1 MVSVK
6 WNGSHSMTNSFWNYY
21 YHHHQRRSNSNNS
34 TNTTTGS
41 SVTHGVPVPSSGLL
55 PSQTPPQSHRQ
66 RRVLVT
72 ILLGTFVF
80 ITMFIPILR
89 FVRYDDSHLLQS
101 MLLLDTPVSSSTG
114 TGRSTSSSSSTVT
127 LLDVALG
134 NAPLSDY
141 YHVQS
146 SSTSSSSSLQA
157 ALTVTKPNELDHSDP
172 IPPANKQTFLR
183 QNTPD
188 NSDATAG
195 SVKDAT
201 TTHDQAHTDE
211 EDNSSPEAHEGE
223 GVQEDAE
230 EEHQIAKIEED
241 TVDEPDGETG
251 ATDKEEEEEHVIQP
265 TRRIIPPFSWDDQ
278 LRNAHNYIQSF
289 ANVGRTIYPPRK
301 TQHQYDPLL
310 FFHIPKTAG
319 TAIEYAAGMNPD
331 RPLAWGSC
339 RFNHTPKRDICHY
352 PKHSQPCTYRCMLY
366 CIVPFEFHVPEYT

>member
-6 WNGSHSMTNSFWNYY
+6 WNSSHSMTNSFWNYY
-21 YHHHQRRSNSNNS
+21 YHHYHQRRSNSNNS
-34 TNTTTGS
+34 TNTTTTGS
-41 SVTHGVPVPSSGLL
+41 SATHGVPVPSSGLL

-146 SSTSSSSSLQA
+146 SSTSSSLQA
-157 ALTVTKPNELDHSDP
+157 ALTVTKPNELDHSNP
-172 IPPANKQTFLR
+172 IPPNKQAFLR

-188 NSDATAG
+188 NSHATAA
-195 SVKDAT
+195 SVN
-201 TTHDQAHTDE
+201 
-211 EDNSSPEAHEGE
+211 DNASPEAHEGE
-223 GVQEDAE
+223 GVEEDAE
-230 EEHQIAKIEED
+230 EENQIAKIEED

-278 LRNAHNYIQSF
+278 LRDAHNYIQSF
-289 ANVGRTIYPPRK
+289 ANVGRTIHPQRK
-301 TQHQYDPLL
+301 KQHQYDPLL

-352 PKHSQPCTYRCMLY
+352 PKHSKPCTYRCILY
-366 CIVPFEFHVPEYT
+366 CIVPFEFQVPEYT